1 MLSFIYT
8 VYIKIMTEIVLVP
21 TSHVARESLKS
32 VKKAIEKEK
41 PDCVAVELDINR
53 YYAMKEEAKAKG
65 STLDA
70 MRNLGFLTF
79 ILYWVLKSLQSWIGK
94 KMGILPGS
102 EMVEAVDVARKAG
115 IKVALI
121 DRDIRI
127 TVTRMNQIPWTEKA
141 NLLLFLFKGMIIDYP
156 LMKLGRGGQK
166 IDLNKVPPKEIINE
180 AMNTMKKE
188 FPHLYRILVTERDK
202 FMSARLKD
210 MSKKFKKIVVVI
222 GAGHMDGITKMLK

>member
-1 MLSFIYT
+1 MID
-8 VYIKIMTEIVLVP
+8 IVLVP

-32 VKKAIEKEK
+32 VKNAIEKEK
-41 PDCVAVELDINR
+41 PECVAVELDINR
-53 YYAMKEEAKAKG
+53 YYAMKEESKAKG

-141 NLLLFLFKGMIIDYP
+141 KLLLFLLKGMIIDYP

-180 AMNTMKKE
+180 AMRTMKKE
-188 FPHLYRILVTERDK
+188 FPHLYRVLVTERDK

-222 GAGHMDGITKMLK
+222 GAGHLDGITKMLK